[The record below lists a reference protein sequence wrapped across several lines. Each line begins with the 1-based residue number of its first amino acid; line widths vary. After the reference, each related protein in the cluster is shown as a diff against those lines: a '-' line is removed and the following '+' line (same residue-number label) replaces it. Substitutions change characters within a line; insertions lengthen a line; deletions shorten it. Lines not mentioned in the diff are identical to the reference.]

1 MPNPRCEL
9 CARSTP
15 WYCLLGNSSLSMLQI
30 MIGFIGGSSALI
42 ADGIHTFTDV
52 IGTMSV
58 ILSRGV
64 AGKPPDSDH
73 HYGHGKVEFM
83 SSAFIYVV
91 LLFLSVAIS
100 TGALIMIL
108 GRHYRR
114 PEAITLLASCMSVL
128 INSFM
133 FKLGMCAGTRANSP
147 ALLANAFENRADAM
161 SACAVIAGI
170 AASIFIN
177 PICDPIAALS
187 VGLYILIHAIIQLKD
202 TLGGLMDK
210 ALPPEVIR
218 RIKEI
223 AKTQKGVEGVDY
235 VKTRQT
241 GVKYWV
247 DVGIQV
253 NGHLNVCESEAI
265 AAAVRVELMR
275 RSMKFDSV
283 GVFMSARVQP
293 A

>member
-1 MPNPRCEL
+1 MLNPRCVK
-9 CARSTP
+9 CAKRTP
-15 WYCLLGNSSLSMLQI
+15 WYCLVGNSSLSMFQI
-30 MIGFIGGSSALI
+30 TIGFIGGSSALI

-52 IGTMSV
+52 IGTIGV
-58 ILSRGV
+58 IFSRGV
-64 AGKPPDSDH
+64 SGKPPDNDH
-73 HYGHGKVEFM
+73 PYGHGKVEFM
-83 SSAFIYVV
+83 SSAFIYVI
-91 LLFLSVAIS
+91 LLFLSVAIFS
-100 TGALIMIL
+100 GGLIMIL
-108 GRHYRR
+108 GHHYRK

-128 INSFM
+128 INGFM
-133 FKLGMCAGTRANSP
+133 YNLGMCTGTRTNSP

-161 SACAVIAGI
+161 SAFAVIAGI

-177 PICDPIAALS
+177 PICDPIAAML
-187 VGLYILIHAIIQLKD
+187 VGVYIMIHSIIRLKG

-210 ALPPEVIR
+210 SLPPEVLR

-223 AKTQKGVEGVDY
+223 AKTQKGVEAVDY
-235 VKTRQT
+235 IKTRQT
-241 GVKYWV
+241 GAKYWV

-253 NGHLNVCESEAI
+253 NGRLSVCESEAI

-283 GVFMSARVQP
+283 GVFMSPRVQP